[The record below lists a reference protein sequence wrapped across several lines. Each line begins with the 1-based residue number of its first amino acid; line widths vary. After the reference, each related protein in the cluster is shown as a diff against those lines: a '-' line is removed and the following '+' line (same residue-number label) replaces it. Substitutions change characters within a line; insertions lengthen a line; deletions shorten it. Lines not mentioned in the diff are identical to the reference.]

1 MTYTFRVGVIIPNF
15 NDGVYLPECLKSVLN
30 QTVPFDEIV
39 FVDDASTDQ
48 SVNIYFEKTHNCPQ
62 ARLVRLEKNMGTI
75 NAINKGIEVCGCDY
89 ALFLSANDSISIHLV
104 QRLKETLVKE
114 TGIWS
119 ALCYNKNVSGESLG
133 FRRTPVISHHPRY
146 FSPIEVKSL
155 VDRYTN
161 WLTGTTMFFNLHLV
175 RQQGG
180 LRHELEALADWLL
193 GVELSFCQGCFFV
206 PEVLGYVTLHQKS
219 YLSRSFN
226 QANTLHAATRH
237 WLDHNDWGGHMTST
251 MKAKIML
258 RIDINTVIQS
268 VPDEESFHFFKSLR
282 RLISIIPF
290 CWRIL
295 YHYNFD
301 LLYLVWSKTIALL
314 TVKNPYHD

>member
-1 MTYTFRVGVIIPNF
+1 
-15 NDGVYLPECLKSVLN
+15 
-30 QTVPFDEIV
+30 
-39 FVDDASTDQ
+39 
-48 SVNIYFEKTHNCPQ
+48 
-62 ARLVRLEKNMGTI
+62 
-75 NAINKGIEVCGCDY
+75 
-89 ALFLSANDSISIHLV
+89 
-104 QRLKETLVKE
+104 
-114 TGIWS
+114 
-119 ALCYNKNVSGESLG
+119 
-133 FRRTPVISHHPRY
+133 
-146 FSPIEVKSL
+146 
-155 VDRYTN
+155 
-161 WLTGTTMFFNLHLV
+161 MFFNLHLV